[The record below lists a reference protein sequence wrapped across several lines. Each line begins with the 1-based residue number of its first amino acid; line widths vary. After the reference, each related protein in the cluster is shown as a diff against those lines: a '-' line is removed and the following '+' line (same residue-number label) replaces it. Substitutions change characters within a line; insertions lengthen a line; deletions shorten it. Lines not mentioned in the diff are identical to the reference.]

1 MKQLLKLKTGKIS
14 KGYIQVLL
22 KQFIKNYLNMK
33 TNLKKYII
41 LSSIFLTITACLYGG
56 WSAKEWVNNRDANL
70 IQSGYDKAMAEVKLQ
85 NK

>member
-1 MKQLLKLKTGKIS
+1 
-14 KGYIQVLL
+14 
-22 KQFIKNYLNMK
+22 MK

>member
-1 MKQLLKLKTGKIS
+1 
-14 KGYIQVLL
+14 
-22 KQFIKNYLNMK
+22 MK
-33 TNLKKYII
+33 TNLKKYTI
-41 LSSIFLTITACLYGG
+41 LSSLILTITACLYGG